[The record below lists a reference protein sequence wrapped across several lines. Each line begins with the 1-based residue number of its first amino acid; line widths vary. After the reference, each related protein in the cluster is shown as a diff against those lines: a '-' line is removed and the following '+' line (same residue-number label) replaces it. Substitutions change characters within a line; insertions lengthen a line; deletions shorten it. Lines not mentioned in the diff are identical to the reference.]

1 MKRTQKKWLGIGVL
15 SSAVRRGAKHAVFLA
30 ALVASASASF
40 GAAKVDA
47 SSFAKKMGIVF
58 SGYKGG
64 ETLTDF
70 PVLVKLSSAKGFDY
84 SACASG
90 GGDLRFALEDGTLL
104 SHEVDTWD
112 ATGISL
118 VWVKVPSFTSTTA
131 IYVYYGYTGS
141 SIPAVSAGDVWS
153 NGFAGVWH
161 LGETALPLLES
172 SGVSTP
178 FSEATGSSVAYN
190 YAGAV
195 GGAVDLYSNGGRYG
209 GLFADD
215 DDDLDGFSNITIECW
230 LRQAMV
236 PDEAISSLIQKVDSD
251 GSQHSYRVTNPDKTT
266 NVNFVLGST
275 GAAPKAEDTGT
286 SAQAKSHLALQELQT
301 WHHVAFTYAYADRK
315 TATYHDGT
323 NYWSNTG
330 YWNLG
335 GNIFAGSTRL
345 SLGCWTS
352 GARAF
357 AGQIDELRISKVAR
371 SADWIKATRDCVADD
386 DFCSFFFFDSTWDD
400 YDRKFTITFPSISGT
415 LENFPVLVRIAK
427 YDQASGTG
435 IVGFDYADCRAEDGG
450 DLRFADANGD
460 LLASE
465 VDTWDTTG
473 TSLVWVKV
481 PSLSSGTKITCY
493 YGSAKPNHVSASDVW
508 DDDYVAVWHLGESA
522 LPLRESSGV
531 GPHFTASSGTGIN
544 FATSGVVGGA
554 VGMNSSNTKSS
565 VIADDDDDCEGF
577 RSFTFE
583 YWFRPA
589 VSGSESVSWRGLI
602 AKLETGS
609 SERSYR
615 VQSVSNGN
623 IGLYI
628 STNGTSYAIE
638 GLNHLPTP
646 VAGTW
651 GHNAFTY
658 DSSSYTITTWN
669 NGGWYWDSKGFY
681 KLNDPVYSGPGKIY
695 LGAIPNGNF
704 YPGVVDELRIS
715 KVARSADWIK
725 ATYDTAASASFA
737 AYGAVR
743 SNSKG
748 LCIIVR

>member
-1 MKRTQKKWLGIGVL
+1 MKRKIGSVQRCC
-15 SSAVRRGAKHAVFLA
+15 RRWCGAKRAFFLA
-30 ALVASASASF
+30 VLTAAASAAF

-58 SGYKGG
+58 SGYRGG

-112 ATGISL
+112 ATGTSL
-118 VWVKVPSFTSTTA
+118 VWVKVPSFTPTTA

-141 SIPAVSAGDVWS
+141 SIPAVSLGDVWS

-161 LGETALPLLES
+161 LGESALPLKES

-190 YAGAV
+190 YLGAV

-209 GLFADD
+209 GLFAAD

-236 PDEAISSLIQKVDSD
+236 PEEGISSLMQKAES
-251 GSQHSYRVTNPDKTT
+251 GSSEYSYRVTNPDKTST
-266 NVNFVLGST
+266 VNFVLGST
-275 GAAPKAEDTGT
+275 GSAPTAEDTGS

-301 WHHVAFTYAYADRK
+301 WHHVAFTYAYSGK
-315 TATYHDGT
+315 TTATYHDGT
-323 NYWSNTG
+323 NYWTNTG

-335 GNIFAGSTRL
+335 GNIFAGSARL

-386 DFCSFFFFDSTWDD
+386 GFCSFFFDSTWDD
-400 YDRKFTITFPSISGT
+400 YGKKFTITFPSISGT
-415 LENFPVLVRIAK
+415 LENFPVLVRIAE

-435 IVGFDYADCRAEDGG
+435 IVGFDYADCRLEDGG
-450 DLRFADANGD
+450 DLRFADENGG

-493 YGSAKPNHVSASDVW
+493 YGCSKPNHVSTSDVW
-508 DDDYVAVWHLGESA
+508 DDNYVAVWHLGESA

-531 GPHFTASSGTGIN
+531 GPHFTMSSGTGIN

-554 VGMNSSNTKSS
+554 VGMDISDTSSS

-589 VSGSESVSWRGLI
+589 VSGSGDMAWKGLF
-602 AKLETGS
+602 AKLETGT

-615 VQSVSNGN
+615 VQSLGNGN
-623 IGLYI
+623 IGLYV

-638 GLNHLPTP
+638 GLNHLPAP
-646 VAGTW
+646 VADTW
-651 GHNAFTY
+651 SHNAFTY

-669 NGGWYWDSKGFY
+669 NGGWYWDSQGYY
-681 KLNDPVYSGPGKIY
+681 KLNDPVYSGIGKIY
-695 LGAIPNGNF
+695 LGAIQGGKF

-715 KVARSADWIK
+715 KVARSVDWIK
-725 ATYDTAASASFA
+725 TTYDTVNNASFA

-743 SNSKG
+743 SNG
-748 LCIIVR
+748 FCIIVR